1 MLKNKGTM
9 MENIKEILSDR
20 ELYTVNKGTT
30 IRNAVM
36 YMAEKKVGL
45 VPIMDD
51 GKLVGV
57 FSERDLV
64 RRVIAQNKSLD
75 ETKVEDVMST
85 KLIIADMNEANES
98 VLAKMKEANTRHI
111 LIIENEKLIGVLAMR
126 DLLELDLSACK
137 LTVEVLNN
145 YIYCK

>member
-1 MLKNKGTM
+1 
-9 MENIKEILSDR
+9 MENLKELLARR
-20 ELYTVNKGTT
+20 ELYTVTKDTSIKN
-30 IRNAVM
+30 VVF
-36 YMAEKKVGL
+36 YMAEKGVGL
-45 VPIMDD
+45 VPIMDS

-64 RRVIAQNKSLD
+64 KRVIAKNKSLD

-85 KLIIADMNEANES
+85 NLVIADISEANES

-145 YIYCK
+145 YIYSK

>member
-1 MLKNKGTM
+1 
-9 MENIKEILSDR
+9 MENIKEILSNR
-20 ELYTVNKGTT
+20 EIYTIIKGTT
-30 IRNAVM
+30 IRDTVY

-45 VPIMDD
+45 VPVMEE

-64 RRVIAQNKSLD
+64 KRVIAQNKSLD

-85 KLIIADMNEANES
+85 NLVIADVSEASES

-111 LIIENEKLIGVLAMR
+111 LIIENEKLVGVLAMR
-126 DLLELDLSACK
+126 DLLELDLSAAK
-137 LTVEVLNN
+137 MTVEVLNN
-145 YIYCK
+145 YIYSK

>member
-1 MLKNKGTM
+1 

-30 IRNAVM
+30 IRNVVM

-75 ETKVEDVMST
+75 ETKVEDVMSS
-85 KLIIADMNEANES
+85 KLVIADVSEANES

-111 LIIENEKLIGVLAMR
+111 LIIENEKLVGVLAMR

-145 YIYCK
+145 YIYSK

>member
-1 MLKNKGTM
+1 
-9 MENIKEILSDR
+9 MENIKSILAQR
-20 ELYTVNKGTT
+20 ELYTVSKGTT
-30 IRNAVM
+30 IKNVVF
-36 YMAEKKVGL
+36 YMAEKGVGL
-45 VPIMDD
+45 VPIMDS
-51 GKLVGV
+51 GKLIGV

-64 RRVIAQNKSLD
+64 KRVIAQNKRLD

-85 KLIIADMNEANES
+85 KLIIADVDEANES

-137 LTVEVLNN
+137 MTVEVLNN
-145 YIYCK
+145 YIYSK

>member
-1 MLKNKGTM
+1 
-9 MENIKEILSDR
+9 MENIKEILNNR
-20 ELYTVNKGTT
+20 ELYTIKKGTT
-30 IRNAVM
+30 IRDTVY

-45 VPIMDD
+45 VPVMEE

-64 RRVIAQNKSLD
+64 KRVIAQNKSLE

-85 KLIIADMNEANES
+85 NLVIADVSEASES

-111 LIIENEKLIGVLAMR
+111 LIIENEKLVGVLAMR
-126 DLLELDLSACK
+126 DLLELDLSAAK
-137 LTVEVLNN
+137 RTVEVLNN
-145 YIYCK
+145 YIYSK